1 MSSGEGEDTSK
12 EAADIAAF
20 FKSGK
25 WRRREGRAVRC
36 FRDDEPAD
44 PDPGSRQ

>member
-25 WRRREGRAVRC
+25 WRRRGVR
-36 FRDDEPAD
+36 
-44 PDPGSRQ
+44 GSVFLCVMMNPLI